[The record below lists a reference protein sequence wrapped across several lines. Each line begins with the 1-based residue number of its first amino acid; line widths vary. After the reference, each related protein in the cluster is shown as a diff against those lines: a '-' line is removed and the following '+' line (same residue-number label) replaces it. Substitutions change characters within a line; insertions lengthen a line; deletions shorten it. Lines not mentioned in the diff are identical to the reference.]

1 MRITFAR
8 WILLLFLLS
17 GGLPGEFLVESS
29 VKHAAAE
36 EDSSSER
43 QDESSKAA
51 ASRKRNA
58 RAQKTKRPGALLLA
72 ATAWPSYTPFAD
84 DRRLFFS
91 PTSWNPN
98 RHQLHQIFRI

>member
-1 MRITFAR
+1 MRAIFAH

-17 GGLPGEFLVESS
+17 GGLPGEFLVESP
-29 VKHAAAE
+29 VKHAAE

-51 ASRKRNA
+51 ASRKRNG
-58 RAQKTKRPGALLLA
+58 RAQKTKRLDTPLLGA
-72 ATAWPSYTPFAD
+72 TVWPSYTPFAD

-91 PTSWNPN
+91 PTPWNPN
-98 RHQLHQIFRI
+98 LYQLHQVFRI